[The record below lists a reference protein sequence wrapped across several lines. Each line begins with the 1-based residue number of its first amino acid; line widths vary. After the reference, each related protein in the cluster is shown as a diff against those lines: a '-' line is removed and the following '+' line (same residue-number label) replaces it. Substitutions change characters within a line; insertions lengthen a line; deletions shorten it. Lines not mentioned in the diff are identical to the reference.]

1 MFMRSVLICSL
12 ISFFLTGLIHSSR
25 SEADEYESPQWFAV
39 DDQSIPKYQFY
50 KKVILNEPVLSG
62 QLKFAS
68 DFARASVTINGIKVL
83 DVEPYC
89 QLQSLD
95 VTQWLIAGTN
105 LLEIDA
111 QRVPG
116 PSAVAFDLELRLS
129 SDRSVRVQSDQSWIV
144 KSTEQQSP
152 NIKTLGKV
160 RAELW
165 GEGRRDSSLSPLE
178 NYEQW
183 RQASST
189 DGRAVKPKFWTAPGF
204 EVELLHTADA
214 EEGSWISLTFDE
226 KGRAILSRE
235 DQGLLRMTLEPPLKT
250 VQRVEIIDVDLKECR
265 GLVFHDSQLFANA
278 NNSKTLYRLR
288 INEDGQAE
296 DLTRVREFPGSVGHG
311 RNDLT
316 IDGGWLYEING
327 DSVDLPNEDI
337 LDLTSPVRHGSSE
350 GSRREGHLLRMQL
363 STGQWEV
370 FCGGLRNP
378 YGIAVL
384 PGGDPFTFDADNE
397 YDMGTPWYRPTRVV
411 ALLQGGDVGYRTAGN
426 KLPPRFH
433 DQPENMPPVLTIG
446 RSSPTAVFCDPA
458 LAFPTP
464 YRDALF
470 LLDWTYGRILAVHL
484 VPRGASWRAQAELF
498 LQGRPLNVTDVARG
512 PDGAMYVIT
521 GGRKTQSSL
530 YRVAAKSASDQ
541 IAENLSA
548 IDEMH
553 ERDTVQFS
561 QVQLAKRK
569 QLEEASRIQEPQD
582 LKWILE
588 YLADADPAIR
598 HAARIALERLPIEQ
612 WRGLIQETDNDVQWL
627 YGSLALAQSMD
638 SSDVQLILA
647 RWLDC
652 NVASFGLPERF
663 VWLRLCELCLRTD
676 KSVVAR
682 HNSEVVQ
689 KLMSVWPNSV
699 WPDSVTLHVATEG
712 TTTQLRQ
719 HLAQVL
725 GQLNAQDAIPLVSN
739 DLFSSQLQEDKIAG
753 LLALRHQRQGW
764 TEATRRQQFQLLR
777 ESERLV
783 GGEGLPKFMDAIR
796 TDSLNSLSDDEQT
809 AIADVL
815 EPKTDEWAESI
826 PSRSLVKNWLT
837 EDLRD
842 ITSNLV
848 VEGDRERG
856 AKIFRE
862 ASCGRCHRMGSLGK
876 SVGPDLTFVGR
887 RFNPRDLL
895 ESILTPSRS
904 VAENYRLD
912 AVLMRSG
919 TVHIGRILIEGDY
932 RSENL
937 RIQTDPLRDNSII
950 EVDKREIEEH
960 KQSERSPMPDGLLD
974 AFNRDEIRDL
984 IAYLQNPV

>member
-1 MFMRSVLICSL
+1 MLMRTVLIWCL
-12 ISFFLTGLIHSSR
+12 ISLFSTGFIHRSR
-25 SEADEYESPQWFAV
+25 SQADEHALPEWFAV
-39 DDQSIPKYQFY
+39 DDPDIYRYQFS
-50 KKVILNEPVLSG
+50 KQVIIKEPVLSG

-68 DFARASVTINGIKVL
+68 DFARASVTINDRKVL
-83 DVEPYC
+83 NVEPYC

-105 LLEIDA
+105 VLKIDV
-111 QRVPG
+111 QRLPG
-116 PSAVAFDLELRLS
+116 PSAVAFDLNLRLS
-129 SDRSVRVQSDQSWIV
+129 SDRSIRVPSNKSWIIE
-144 KSTEQQSP
+144 STEQASP

-165 GEGRRDSSLSPLE
+165 GEGRRDITLSSLE

-183 RQASST
+183 RQASSI

-204 EVELLHTADA
+204 EVELLRTADA
-214 EEGSWISLTFDE
+214 DEGSWISLTFDE
-226 KGRAILSRE
+226 RGRAILSRE
-235 DQGLLRMTLEPPLKT
+235 DQGLLRMTLDKSYQSVE
-250 VQRVEIIDVDLKECR
+250 RVETIDVDLKECR
-265 GLVFHDSQLFANA
+265 GLVFQESELFANA

-288 INEDGQAE
+288 INEAGQVE
-296 DLTRVREFPGSVGHG
+296 DLTPVREFPGSVGHG

-316 IDGGWLYEING
+316 IDNGWLYEING

-337 LDLTSPVRHGSSE
+337 LDLTSPVRNGSSE
-350 GSRREGHLLRMQL
+350 GSRREGHLLRMQMR
-363 STGQWEV
+363 TGQWQV
-370 FCGGLRNP
+370 VCGGLRNP

-384 PGGDPFTFDADNE
+384 PGGDPVTLDADNE

-433 DQPENMPPVLTIG
+433 DQPENVPPVLTIG

-458 LAFPTP
+458 LAFPPP
-464 YRDALF
+464 YRNALF

-530 YRVAAKSASDQ
+530 YRIAAKTASDP
-541 IAENLSA
+541 IAANLRA
-548 IDEMH
+548 ADETH
-553 ERDTVQFS
+553 EQDTVQFS
-561 QVQLAKRK
+561 SLQLAKRK
-569 QLEEASRIQEPQD
+569 KLEEVSRNQESKE

-588 YLADADPAIR
+588 NLANADPAIR
-598 HAARIALERLPIEQ
+598 HAARIAVERLPIEQ
-612 WRGLIQETDNDVQWL
+612 WRILIQETENEALWL
-627 YGSLALAQSMD
+627 YGSLSLAQSMD
-638 SSDVQLILA
+638 SAEAQAILD

-652 NVASFGLPERF
+652 KVASFGLSERF
-663 VWLRLCELCLRTD
+663 VWLRLCELCLRAD
-676 KSVVAR
+676 KSVVAGR
-682 HNSEVVQ
+682 NSEIIK
-689 KLMSVWPNSV
+689 KLMSI
-699 WPDSVTLHVATEG
+699 WPDSVTLQVATEG
-712 TTTQLRQ
+712 TTIQLRQ
-719 HLAQVL
+719 RLAQVL
-725 GQLNAQDAIPLVSN
+725 GQLNAQDAIPLVSK

-753 LLALRHQRQGW
+753 LLALRHQRNGW
-764 TEATRRQQFQLLR
+764 TEATRRQQFQLLL
-777 ESERLV
+777 ESERMV
-783 GGEGLPKFMDAIR
+783 GGEGLPKFMEAIR
-796 TDSLNSLSDDEQT
+796 IDSLNSLSDDEQT
-809 AIADVL
+809 VIAEVL
-815 EPKTDEWAESI
+815 EAKTDERVESVQA
-826 PSRSLVKNWLT
+826 RSLIKNWLT
-837 EDLRD
+837 EDLGD
-842 ITSNLV
+842 ITSQFV

-856 AKIFRE
+856 AKIFKE
-862 ASCGRCHRMGSLGK
+862 ANCARCHRIGSLGK

-912 AVLMRSG
+912 SVLTRSG

-950 EVDKREIEEH
+950 EVDKREVEEH